1 MINLFKM
8 KKISLII
15 LTACSMFVFGQK
27 VSDYQYI
34 LIPSNF
40 ESFKQD
46 YGLSDML
53 SKTLKSKNYTIVPSD
68 KLQWPA
74 EAQANP
80 CNVLMADVVN
90 DSGLLRNKVLLQFR
104 DCNNKVISST
114 KGSSNIKEF
123 KEGFQ
128 DALKQTFT
136 SVSPSSPV
144 VQTTAV
150 NTNVTTTSSIT
161 ETKEAETSN
170 SASSDNNAVRFSN
183 GKADLM
189 KVQLDSNQFILVNS
203 NSSSPYATFKTTTK
217 ADVFRVKLQNGE
229 ATLGYYENG
238 NIVIEMPKANDEYY
252 KEIFVKK

>member
-8 KKISLII
+8 KKISLVIF
-15 LTACSMFVFGQK
+15 TAYSMFTFGQK

-34 LIPSNF
+34 SIPSQF
-40 ESFKQD
+40 ETFKED
-46 YGLSDML
+46 FGLMGMV
-53 SKTLKSKNYTIVPSD
+53 KNALKSKNYTVISSD

-74 EAQANP
+74 EAKANP
-80 CNVLMADVVN
+80 CGVLMADVVN
-90 DSGLLRNKVLLQFR
+90 DSGFLRNKVLLQFK
-104 DCNNKVISST
+104 DCNDKMISSV
-114 KGSSNIKEF
+114 KGVSSIKEF

-161 ETKEAETSN
+161 EIKEAETSN
-170 SASSDNNAVRFSN
+170 LASSDNNAVRFSN

-189 KVQLDSNQFILVNS
+189 KVQLDNQQFILVNS
-203 NSSSPYATFKTTTK
+203 NSSSPYATFKATTK

-238 NIVIEMPKANDEYY
+238 NIVIEMPKPNGEYY

>member
-1 MINLFKM
+1 M
-8 KKISLII
+8 KKLSLVI
-15 LTACSMFVFGQK
+15 LTACSIFAFGQK

-34 LIPSNF
+34 SIPSKF

-46 YGLSDML
+46 YGLADML
-53 SKTLKSKNYTIVPSD
+53 AKTLKSKNYTIIPSD

-90 DSGLLRNKVLLQFR
+90 DSGLLRNKVLLQFK
-104 DCNNKVISST
+104 DCNDKIISSV
-114 KGSSNIKEF
+114 KGASNIKEF

-128 DALKQTFT
+128 DALKQTFV

-144 VQTTAV
+144 AQTMAVNATTA
-150 NTNVTTTSSIT
+150 TISSVA
-161 ETKEAETSN
+161 ETKEAESAS
-170 SASSDNNAVRFSN
+170 SASSDNNAVKFSN

-238 NIVIEMPKANDEYY
+238 NIVIEMPKANGEYY

>member
-1 MINLFKM
+1 M
-8 KKISLII
+8 KKLTLVI

-27 VSDYQYI
+27 VSDYRYI
-34 LIPSNF
+34 SMPLNF
-40 ESFKQD
+40 ETFKQD
-46 YGLSDML
+46 YGLAEML
-53 SKTLKSKNYTIVPSD
+53 AKTLKSKNYTVVPAD

-80 CNVLMADVVN
+80 CSVLMADVVN
-90 DSGLLRNKVLLQFR
+90 DSGLLRNKVLLQFK
-104 DCNNKVISST
+104 DCNDKVISST

-128 DALKQTFT
+128 DALKQTFV

-144 VQTTAV
+144 VQTTAAS
-150 NTNVTTTSSIT
+150 TTITTTSSGT
-161 ETKEAETSN
+161 EIKEPENKNQVT
-170 SASSDNNAVRFSN
+170 SDNNAVKFSN
-183 GKADLM
+183 GKVDVM
-189 KVQLDSNQFILVNS
+189 KVQLDNQQFILVNS

-238 NIVIEMPKANDEYY
+238 NIVIELPKANGEYE

>member
-1 MINLFKM
+1 MIKM
-8 KKISLII
+8 KKISLVIFI
-15 LTACSMFVFGQK
+15 ACSMFAFGQK
-27 VSDYQYI
+27 VSDYKYI
-34 LIPSNF
+34 SLPLRF
-40 ESFKQD
+40 ETFKED
-46 YGLSDML
+46 FGLADL
-53 SKTLKSKNYTIVPSD
+53 LTKTLKSKNYTIVPYD
-68 KLQWPA
+68 KLQWPS

-80 CNVLMADVVN
+80 CSVLMADVVN

-104 DCNNKVISST
+104 DCNDKVISST

-128 DALKQTFT
+128 DALKQTFV

-144 VQTTAV
+144 AQTTAV
-150 NTNVTTTSSIT
+150 NTNVTTTSSAA
-161 ETKEAETSN
+161 ETKVAE
-170 SASSDNNAVRFSN
+170 SASSASSENNAVKFSN
-183 GKADLM
+183 GKVDVM

-238 NIVIEMPKANDEYY
+238 NIVIELPKANGEYG
-252 KEIFVKK
+252 KEIFIKK

>member
-1 MINLFKM
+1 MV
-8 KKISLII
+8 
-15 LTACSMFVFGQK
+15 TACSMFVFGQK

-34 LIPSNF
+34 SIPSRL
-40 ESFKQD
+40 ESFKHD

-53 SKTLKSKNYTIVPSD
+53 AKTLKSKNYIVISSD

-80 CNVLMADVVN
+80 CNVLLANVVN
-90 DSGLLRNKVLLQFR
+90 DSGLLRNKVLLQFK
-104 DCNNKVISST
+104 DCNDKIISSV
-114 KGSSNIKEF
+114 KGASNIKEF

-128 DALKQTFT
+128 DALQQTFV
-136 SVSPSSPV
+136 SVSPSNPV
-144 VQTTAV
+144 VQTTAA
-150 NTNVTTTSSIT
+150 NTATSTISSVT
-161 ETKEAETSN
+161 ETKETHTAS
-170 SASSDNNAVRFSN
+170 SVSSDNNAITFSN
-183 GKADLM
+183 GKANLM
-189 KVQLDSNQFILVNS
+189 KVQLDNQQFILVSS

-238 NIVIEMPKANDEYY
+238 NIVIELPKPNGEYL

>member
-1 MINLFKM
+1 M
-8 KKISLII
+8 KKLSLVI
-15 LTACSMFVFGQK
+15 LTTCSIFVFGQK

-34 LIPSNF
+34 SIPSKF

-46 YGLSDML
+46 YGLADML
-53 SKTLKSKNYTIVPSD
+53 SKTLKSKNYTIVPYD
-68 KLQWPA
+68 KLQWPS

-80 CNVLMADVVN
+80 CSVLMADVLN
-90 DSGLLRNKVLLQFR
+90 DSGLLRNKVLLQFK
-104 DCNNKVISST
+104 DCNDKVISSI
-114 KGSSNIKEF
+114 KGASNIKEF

-128 DALKQTFT
+128 DALKQTFM
-136 SVSPSSPV
+136 SVSSSSPV
-144 VQTTAV
+144 VQTRVSNTTA
-150 NTNVTTTSSIT
+150 TKTSSVA
-161 ETKEAETSN
+161 ETKEAESAS
-170 SASSDNNAVRFSN
+170 SASSDNNAVTFSN

-238 NIVIEMPKANDEYY
+238 NIVIEMPKANGEYF

>member
-1 MINLFKM
+1 
-8 KKISLII
+8 
-15 LTACSMFVFGQK
+15 MFVFGQK

-34 LIPSNF
+34 SIPSRL

-53 SKTLKSKNYTIVPSD
+53 AKTLKSKNYIVISSD

-80 CNVLMADVVN
+80 CNVLLANVVN
-90 DSGLLRNKVLLQFR
+90 DSGLLRNKVLLQFK
-104 DCNNKVISST
+104 DCNDKIISSV
-114 KGSSNIKEF
+114 KGASNIKEF

-128 DALKQTFT
+128 DALQQTFV
-136 SVSPSSPV
+136 SVSPSNPV
-144 VQTTAV
+144 VQTTAA
-150 NTNVTTTSSIT
+150 TTATSTISSVT
-161 ETKEAETSN
+161 ETKETHTAS
-170 SASSDNNAVRFSN
+170 SVSSDNNAITFSN
-183 GKADLM
+183 GKANLM
-189 KVQLDSNQFILVNS
+189 KVQLDNQQFILVNS

-238 NIVIEMPKANDEYY
+238 NIVIEMPKANGEYS